1 MSFRT
6 LIFVAAFFTCC
17 GGALFLPLIGILGYI
32 LDYHLSPGAQW
43 WEAAISGY
51 GLRYS
56 FMLAAFTAIG
66 IAIHH
71 RSLRYGD
78 RLLTPHE
85 WLMLGFVAVVFL
97 STLIGVP
104 AAEEASAA
112 EPGPEVDPPEIKMLK
127 VLIFTLM
134 LTHVAT
140 SVKDLRFVLWAIC
153 LGVLFLGYKA
163 FTAGSGAFATGRLN
177 IIGGPDFG
185 EANGLGSYFAACLP
199 VIALLFLRSGW
210 KGKVVALSSG
220 VLAVNGLVLCRSRGA
235 FVALAGGMIA
245 AVLMAPKQYRKVVLV
260 GLLVVAIG
268 GYALTD
274 PGFWER
280 TSTITTSTEQMDTS
294 AYSRIAI
301 WRGSLSLLADHPLG
315 IGADNFTDVIGQYVP
330 AFSGKDAHN
339 SYVLCWSELGLHGIL
354 IYLAVIVSAARLLWL
369 VHKRSRQLPARC
381 GDELTWISYVIAV
394 SLAIWLLSGM
404 TISRLYNEGPWWF
417 LAMPVCLWRAVENAE
432 EKAAQRIGATAAE
445 ADSGKSGLLPVR

>member
-1 MSFRT
+1 
-6 LIFVAAFFTCC
+6 
-17 GGALFLPLIGILGYI
+17 
-32 LDYHLSPGAQW
+32 YHLSPGAQW

-71 RSLRYGD
+71 RSLRYGE
-78 RLLTPHE
+78 RLMTLHE
-85 WLMLGFVAVVFL
+85 WLMLGFVAVVFV
-97 STLIGVP
+97 STLIGVS
-104 AAEEASAA
+104 ATEESAA
-112 EPGPEVDPPEIKMLK
+112 AQAGPKVDPPEIKMLK

-140 SVKDLRFVLWAIC
+140 RVKDLRFVLWAIC
-153 LGVLFLGYKA
+153 LGVLFLGHKA
-163 FTAGSGAFATGRLN
+163 FNASSGAFASGRLN

-185 EANGLGSYFAACLP
+185 EANGLAAHFAACLP
-199 VIALLFLRSGW
+199 IIGVLFLRSGW

-245 AVLMAPKQYRKVVLV
+245 AVIMAPKQYRKVILV
-260 GLLVVAIG
+260 GILVVAIG

-294 AYSRIAI
+294 AYS
-301 WRGSLSLLADHPLG
+301 
-315 IGADNFTDVIGQYVP
+315 
-330 AFSGKDAHN
+330 
-339 SYVLCWSELGLHGIL
+339 
-354 IYLAVIVSAARLLWL
+354 
-369 VHKRSRQLPARC
+369 
-381 GDELTWISYVIAV
+381 
-394 SLAIWLLSGM
+394 
-404 TISRLYNEGPWWF
+404 
-417 LAMPVCLWRAVENAE
+417 
-432 EKAAQRIGATAAE
+432 
-445 ADSGKSGLLPVR
+445 